1 MFYGLIEST
10 YDATIKYVII
20 TVLCDPDADVYFSD
34 YDDPTDG
41 LLSSENVD
49 EEVETKK
56 LWRLGVL
63 RTLLLTLIKLQ
74 N

>member
-49 EEVETKK
+49 EEVETK
-56 LWRLGVL
+56 
-63 RTLLLTLIKLQ
+63 
-74 N
+74 